1 MSEENG
7 RSNIFKAS
15 SNSHKLLDSYGF
27 TDQGREWAAEL
38 DERITEKD
46 NNKKRLEGKIPII
59 KIDSNPITR
68 MSKWEK
74 DDVSD
79 AEIKDDGKPLPK
91 RKRRR

>member
-1 MSEENG
+1 
-7 RSNIFKAS
+7 
-15 SNSHKLLDSYGF
+15 LDSYGF

>member
-46 NNKKRLEGKIPII
+46 NNKKRLEGKTPIVR
-59 KIDSNPITR
+59 IDTNPTR
-68 MSKWEK
+68 M
-74 DDVSD
+74 D
-79 AEIKDDGKPLPK
+79 EIDEGDPLPRK
-91 RKRRR
+91 GKRRRR

>member
-1 MSEENG
+1 M
-7 RSNIFKAS
+7 
-15 SNSHKLLDSYGF
+15 DSYGF

-59 KIDSNPITR
+59 RIDSGR
-68 MSKWEK
+68 E
-74 DDVSD
+74 DVSD

-91 RKRRR
+91 KKRRRR